1 MKRENLVIAIE
12 GMDGVGKT
20 TIAKMLAEDYS
31 FKYIEKPLSYIF
43 DTKILSGNINL
54 REISK
59 NIYNFNDE
67 ILKAWFF
74 GLGNLYTIL
83 KYEGEDLMIDRHFV
97 SNYFWNGN
105 ERSNRVFQVMID
117 LIGKPDLTVILY
129 ASPKTRMKRIYARNK
144 NDYDLTDQEKQV
156 DGYDKMIAFVNDFQ
170 IPYVIVNTENKSMD
184 EVYQEVTNII
194 QDLKKRKHDKLLI
207 KNS

>member
-43 DTKILSGNINL
+43 DTKVLSGNINL

-83 KYEGEDLMIDRHFV
+83 KYEGEDLIIDRHFV

-194 QDLKKRKHDKLLI
+194 QDLKKRKHDKVLI

>member
-170 IPYVIVNTENKSMD
+170 LPYVIVNTENKSMD

-194 QDLKKRKHDKLLI
+194 QDLKKRKHDKVLI

>member
-194 QDLKKRKHDKLLI
+194 QDLKKRKHDKVLI

>member
-83 KYEGEDLMIDRHFV
+83 KYEGEDLIIDRHFV

-170 IPYVIVNTENKSMD
+170 LPYVIVNTENKSMD

-194 QDLKKRKHDKLLI
+194 QDLKKRKHDKVLI

>member
-1 MKRENLVIAIE
+1 
-12 GMDGVGKT
+12 MDGVGKT

-83 KYEGEDLMIDRHFV
+83 KYEGEDLIIDRHFV

-194 QDLKKRKHDKLLI
+194 QDLKKRKHDKVLI

>member
-83 KYEGEDLMIDRHFV
+83 KYEGEDLIIDRHFV

-194 QDLKKRKHDKLLI
+194 QDLKKRKHDKVLI

>member
-83 KYEGEDLMIDRHFV
+83 KYEGENLIIDRHFV

-170 IPYVIVNTENKSMD
+170 LPYVIVNTENKSMD

-194 QDLKKRKHDKLLI
+194 QDLKKRKHDKVLI